1 VVNYQERSNR
11 KPSGAKIKLAHKKR
25 KSRMGRNPIETHI
38 ADERKKIIRTRGGNF
53 KIKAY
58 SSNLVNVSD
67 PTTKTTKRV
76 EITRLDKNTASVD
89 YQRRNIITKGAIV
102 ETELG
107 KVRITSRPGQSG
119 QVNGILLPEES

>member
-1 VVNYQERSNR
+1 
-11 KPSGAKIKLAHKKR
+11 
-25 KSRMGRNPIETHI
+25 MGRNPIETHI
-38 ADERKKIIRTRGGNF
+38 ADERKKIVRTRGGNI

-67 PTTKTTKRV
+67 PDTKTTTRAK
-76 EITRLDKNTASVD
+76 ITRLEKNTASVD

-107 KVRITSRPGQSG
+107 KVRITSRPGQTG
-119 QVNGILLPEES
+119 QINGILLKEE

>member
-1 VVNYQERSNR
+1 MVNYQERSRR
-11 KPSGAKIKLAHKKR
+11 KPSGAKVKTAHKKR
-25 KSRMGRNPIETHI
+25 KARMGRNPIETHI
-38 ADERKKIIRTRGGNF
+38 ADERKKIVRTRGGNI

-67 PTTKTTKRV
+67 PDTKTTTRAK
-76 EITRLDKNTASVD
+76 ITRLEKNTASVD

-107 KVRITSRPGQSG
+107 KVRITSRPGQTG
-119 QVNGILLPEES
+119 QINGILLKEE